1 MRYRNEQLNKLIKRL
16 NKQWFRR
23 FFFTNYTIKVKYV
36 ERLLIKFIIIYYI
49 LIEKNLVL
57 DSKEIRMKDLSKYFF
72 PSFAS

>member
-1 MRYRNEQLNKLIKRL
+1 MIQKV
-16 NKQWFRR
+16 
-23 FFFTNYTIKVKYV
+23 FFFTNYTIKVKYL

-72 PSFAS
+72 PSFVS

>member
-1 MRYRNEQLNKLIKRL
+1 MIQNV
-16 NKQWFRR
+16 
-23 FFFTNYTIKVKYV
+23 FFTNYTIKVKYL